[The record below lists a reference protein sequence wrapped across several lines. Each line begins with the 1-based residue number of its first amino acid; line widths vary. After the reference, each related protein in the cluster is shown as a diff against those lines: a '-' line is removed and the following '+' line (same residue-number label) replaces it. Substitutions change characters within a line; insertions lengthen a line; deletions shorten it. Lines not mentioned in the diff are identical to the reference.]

1 MDVAKI
7 DDWLFPNELPVG
19 EELIK
24 KISARPRLLPFVNKV
39 VISFPYHIRVSVR
52 GW

>member
-24 KISARPRLLPFVNKV
+24 KYQLVHV
-39 VISFPYHIRVSVR
+39 YFPL
-52 GW
+52 